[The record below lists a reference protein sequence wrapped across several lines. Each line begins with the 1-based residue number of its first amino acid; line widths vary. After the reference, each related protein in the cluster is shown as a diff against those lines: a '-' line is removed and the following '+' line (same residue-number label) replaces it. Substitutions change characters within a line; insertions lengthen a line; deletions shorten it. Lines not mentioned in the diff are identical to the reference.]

1 MSGITPVLLRRWFL
15 TVAGLLLAIMVAGL
29 TYSLMPVEYTSSGT
43 AVLVPPK
50 KHVSN
55 PVANPLIAS
64 DNGGLST
71 TASILVQGLASPTVP
86 ASLGLNPDQESF
98 TVKSTGVPGAID
110 LSNQPFIYVSASS
123 PSPWRSEQIVASV
136 LALGRQDLVDRQRD
150 LRVAAPDSIVLAS
163 VVDPTAAKAD
173 PALPVAAAGVALLLG
188 VAATVTIVCVVDR
201 VATGGPGR
209 RREAGPDVDGLPGTP
224 VAVRPVSTA
233 DLSDDHASER
243 ATG

>member
-1 MSGITPVLLRRWFL
+1 MSAITPVLLRRWFL

-29 TYSLMPVEYTSSGT
+29 TYSLMPVDYTSSGT

-50 KHVSN
+50 RHVTN

-71 TASILVQGLASPTVP
+71 TASILVQGLDSPTVP
-86 ASLGLNPDQESF
+86 ASLGLTSRETF
-98 TVKSTGVPGAID
+98 TVKSTGVPGAVD
-110 LSNQPFIYVSASS
+110 LSNQPFLYVSASS
-123 PSPWRSEQIVASV
+123 PSPERSEQIVASV
-136 LALGRQDLVDRQRD
+136 LELGRQDLVDRQRG
-150 LRVAAPDSIVLAS
+150 LRVATLDGIVLAS
-163 VVDPTAAKAD
+163 VVDPTVAKAD

-188 VAATVTIVCVVDR
+188 VAATVTVVCVVDR

-233 DLSDDHASER
+233 DLSNDHAPER